1 MDIYKN
7 RIFHQWS
14 KSEDLKDETLRK
26 TIDEM
31 NKGLYDANLGSGLSK
46 KRVAM
51 PGKGKRGS
59 YRTLI
64 AFMENEK
71 AFFIYGFSK
80 NKKSE
85 ISNAEKEA
93 YRKLAKDFL
102 SMRHEEIQH
111 LLTMNR
117 LFEVN

>member
-1 MDIYKN
+1 MGIYKN
-7 RIFHQWS
+7 KFFHQWS
-14 KSEDLKDETLRK
+14 KTEGLKNDTLRK

-31 NKGLYDANLGSGLSK
+31 NKGLYEANLGSGLYK

-64 AFMENEK
+64 AFMDNEK

-85 ISNAEKEA
+85 ITNDEKET
-93 YRKLAKDFL
+93 YRKLAKNLL
-102 SMRHEEIQH
+102 SMGESEIKN
-111 LLTMNR
+111 LLATNR
-117 LFEVN
+117 LFEVD

>member
-1 MDIYKN
+1 MVIYKHK
-7 RIFHQWS
+7 IFHQWS
-14 KSEDLKDETLRK
+14 KTEGLKDTTLRK

-31 NKGLYDANLGSGLSK
+31 NKGLYEANLGSGLYK

-59 YRTLI
+59 YRTHI
-64 AFMENEK
+64 AFMDNEK

-80 NKKSE
+80 NQKSE
-85 ISNAEKEA
+85 ITNNEKEI
-93 YRKLAKDFL
+93 YRKLAKDLL
-102 SMRHEEIQH
+102 SMNEKEIQN
-111 LLTMNR
+111 LLVMNK